1 MTPPR
6 LAVPTTP
13 GEVVRVRVVR
23 RAASPHRRRLARLSA
38 GGGNGGYVLRV
49 VGPPA
54 RGGHRVARAP
64 LGVPHR
70 VPNGGPYRA
79 PAAAR

>member
-1 MTPPR
+1 MTPAR

-13 GEVVRVRVVR
+13 GEVVRVRVLR
-23 RAASPHRRRLARLSA
+23 RAARTHRRRPVRLTA
-38 GGGNGGYVLRV
+38 GGGSGGYVLHV

-64 LGVPHR
+64 LGAPHR
-70 VPNGGPYRA
+70 A
-79 PAAAR
+79 PVATR